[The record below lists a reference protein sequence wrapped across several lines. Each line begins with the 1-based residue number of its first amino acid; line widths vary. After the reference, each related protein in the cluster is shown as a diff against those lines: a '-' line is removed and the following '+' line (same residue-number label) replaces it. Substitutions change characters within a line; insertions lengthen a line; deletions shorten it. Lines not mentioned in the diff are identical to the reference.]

1 MLRDKGGYKENRLIE
16 NLHDCDYMTLLM
28 AKKKIEGPGNSQMMS
43 ILESTVILS
52 RKFSYQIMGFD

>member
-1 MLRDKGGYKENRLIE
+1 MLRNKGGYKENRLIE

-28 AKKKIEGPGNSQMMS
+28 VKKKIEGPGNSQMMS